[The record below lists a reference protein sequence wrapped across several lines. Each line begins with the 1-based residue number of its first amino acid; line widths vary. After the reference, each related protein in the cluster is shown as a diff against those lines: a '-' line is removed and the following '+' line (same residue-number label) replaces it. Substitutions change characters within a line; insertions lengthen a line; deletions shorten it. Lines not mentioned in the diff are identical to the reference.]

1 MSRHKSSGPTKRE
14 LEILQVLWECGPS
27 TIKEVHERLSKK
39 HKTAYNSVL
48 TILLIMLE
56 KGYVKRDESQKS
68 HVYEAQYS
76 KTHIEEKLVKSFM
89 DGVFGGSAMRLV
101 TRALSVK
108 ETSQEER
115 KKIRQLLQEM
125 EGGRDSA
132 D

>member
-1 MSRHKSSGPTKRE
+1 MARPKTVGPTERE

-27 TIKEVHERLSKK
+27 TAKNIHGVLNKRS
-39 HKTAYNSVL
+39 KTAYNSVL
-48 TILLIMLE
+48 TILVIMLE
-56 KGYVKRDESQKS
+56 KSYVKRDESEKS

-76 KTHIEEKLVKSFM
+76 KTHIEEKLVKGFM

-115 KKIRQLLQEM
+115 KKIRQLLHEM
-125 EGGRDSA
+125 EGGA
-132 D
+132 